1 MTGCAGAVCGGN
13 GNKGH
18 GVNAAC
24 AGLSHHTWGAAL
36 RLCPPLHASH
46 PRLFHSSIP
55 FDSRPP
61 AEAGRAS
68 TMAALSEL
76 AGSAGAAPPAQP
88 AAGQWSAW
96 QSVHSAASG
105 WAPAA
110 PEETDPFAELVP
122 PELAAGGGIAA
133 AASPACQQVPGAARS
148 LSDSLSSQPRPGS
161 GLGGSGMLFGPG
173 SCFSTGSSSVHSG
186 GALVAPGAAEAYAA
200 QTPPPPPAATSADG
214 ARAAVESAAAAAM
227 DMEETETEGAGVES
241 PSMAEVP
248 ILHEEGSGEWGGS
261 GAAAG
266 PTVGDGSLPAA
277 AADGSEGMDSSEE
290 WEVVQEAGD
299 EQEEEEGAG
308 GGEEEVEERGMP
320 APA

>member
-1 MTGCAGAVCGGN
+1 MRRPLTLTAS
-13 GNKGH
+13 
-18 GVNAAC
+18 
-24 AGLSHHTWGAAL
+24 LL
-36 RLCPPLHASH
+36 LCPPLHASH
-46 PRLFHSSIP
+46 PRLFYPSNP
-55 FDSRPP
+55 LDSRPT

-88 AAGQWSAW
+88 VAGQWSAW
-96 QSVHSAASG
+96 QGVHSAASG
-105 WAPAA
+105 GAPAA
-110 PEETDPFAELVP
+110 PAAAEETDPIAELAP

-133 AASPACQQVPGAARS
+133 APPSAGQQVPGVARS

-186 GALVAPGAAEAYAA
+186 GLLVAPGAAEAYAA
-200 QTPPPPPAATSADG
+200 QTPPPAAAAPAGG
-214 ARAAVESAAAAAM
+214 APAAVESTAAAAI
-227 DMEETETEGAGVES
+227 DMEETEAEGTGAGAES

-261 GAAAG
+261 GEAAG

-290 WEVVQEAGD
+290 WEVVQEAG
-299 EQEEEEGAG
+299 EGEEEEEGAG
-308 GGEEEVEERGMP
+308 GGEEEAEERGMP